1 MWNELVFLDL
11 GNCDKCI
18 RIFMTDGHYF
28 KIDYHSE
35 NSILYY
41 GLKIIR
47 FKGWCTMVLLQMWWQ
62 TGAIFNFYTFYL
74 YRVAMRNGKGLAQQV
89 PSSDQSVHL
98 SVHLISLIW
107 NLFSLPFY
115 KCSWIRMVYVVTLKQ
130 GSRSEVMVKE
140 NLYPESLLAAWF
152 LSPWSYLPL

>member
-47 FKGWCTMVLLQMWWQ
+47 SKGWCTMVLLQMWWQ
-62 TGAIFNFYTFYL
+62 TGAIFNFYTCNL
-74 YRVAMRNGKGLAQQV
+74 YRVAMRNGKGPAQQV
-89 PSSDQSVHL
+89 PSSDL

-115 KCSWIRMVYVVTLKQ
+115 KCSWIRMVCVVT
-130 GSRSEVMVKE
+130 SE

-152 LSPWSYLPL
+152 LSPLVLSSSLR